1 MSQGILLDEPVVEHL
16 CIQAKDRERLK
27 SWYREML
34 GFDRILVDG
43 KESGFLRSKN
53 GFVIEFVDAAV
64 QKGTPEEN
72 VSGFGHLAFAVD
84 SFEKVEEKLQAMNI
98 RIERKSVASD
108 VKMLF
113 FSDPENNSI
122 QIVHRSPAL

>member
-64 QKGTPEEN
+64 QKDTPEEN

-98 RIERKSVASD
+98 RIERKSVAPD